1 MTTDN
6 DIRYKELLSRPSE
19 WMGCEE
25 LAKLREE
32 LKELG
37 ERIMYENYIKYENEY
52 RKKWDEKVAEFLKVY
67 DRNFQQQYKIR
78 RYYK

>member
-19 WMGCEE
+19 WMGNKE

-37 ERIMYENYIKYENEY
+37 RDIMHEVYLKYEIIL
-52 RKKWDEKVAEFLKVY
+52 RKKWDEKVAEFLRIY
-67 DRNFQQQYKIR
+67 DEFVEKNN
-78 RYYK
+78 

>member
-19 WMGCEE
+19 WMGNEK

-32 LKELG
+32 IKDIGLN
-37 ERIMYENYIKYENEY
+37 IMHENYLKYEIIL
-52 RKKWDEKVAEFLKVY
+52 RRKWDEKVAEFLRIY
-67 DRNFQQQYKIR
+67 DEFVEKAN
-78 RYYK
+78 

>member
-19 WMGCEE
+19 WMGNKK

-32 LKELG
+32 IKELG
-37 ERIMYENYIKYENEY
+37 RNIMHEEYLKYEIIL
-52 RKKWDEKVAEFLKVY
+52 RRKWDKKVAEFLRIY
-67 DRNFQQQYKIR
+67 DDNFK
-78 RYYK
+78 K

>member
-19 WMGCEE
+19 WMGNKK

-32 LKELG
+32 IKEIG
-37 ERIMYENYIKYENEY
+37 GRIMHEEY
-52 RKKWDEKVAEFLKVY
+52 LKHEIILRRKWDEKVAEFLRIY
-67 DRNFQQQYKIR
+67 DEFAEKTN
-78 RYYK
+78 

>member
-19 WMGCEE
+19 WMGNKK

-32 LKELG
+32 IKELG
-37 ERIMYENYIKYENEY
+37 RDIMHEEYLKYEIIL
-52 RKKWDEKVAEFLKVY
+52 RRKWDEKVAEFLRIY
-67 DRNFQQQYKIR
+67 DDNFK
-78 RYYK
+78 K